1 MVLNDY
7 YDDLDD
13 DDDDDDDE
21 VDEDV
26 GLIWRLKDGECRLQF
41 AAPCFL

>member
-13 DDDDDDDE
+13 DDDDDDE

-26 GLIWRLKDGECRLQF
+26 GWNGVELG
-41 AAPCFL
+41 